1 MVPSQEPQ
9 YFRAGGVRHVQ
20 GGGSTAG
27 GLDGDS
33 NSGSAVPEFSDT
45 GRRDSSWAA
54 RTLSGE
60 GRARDLAS
68 GVRERGEGGAI
79 LVSAI

>member
-9 YFRAGGVRHVQ
+9 YFRAGGARHVQ

-33 NSGSAVPEFSDT
+33 NSGSAAPEFSDT

-54 RTLSGE
+54 ANRG
-60 GRARDLAS
+60 
-68 GVRERGEGGAI
+68 RGEGSPA
-79 LVSAI
+79 A